1 MFARTALLVGK
12 IVICAAAAI
21 VWQRWSAEAGR
32 ECFRSVGDLA
42 RGFASPETATEIAG
56 EASSRLVAS
65 A

>member
-1 MFARTALLVGK
+1 MFTRSALLVGK

-42 RGFASPETATEIAG
+42 RALSPVDTATEIAG
-56 EASSRLVAS
+56 EASSSLVATV
-65 A
+65 